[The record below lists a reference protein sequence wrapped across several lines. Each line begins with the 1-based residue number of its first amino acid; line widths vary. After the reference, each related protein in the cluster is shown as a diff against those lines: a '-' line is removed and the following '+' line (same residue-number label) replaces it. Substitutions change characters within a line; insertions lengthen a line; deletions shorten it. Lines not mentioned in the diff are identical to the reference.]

1 MPRFFIIAGCNG
13 AGKTTAS
20 YTILPEMLNC
30 EEFVNSDEIAKGL
43 SPFNPELAAIRASR
57 LMMERI
63 YELLDKGCDF
73 GVETT
78 LATRFL
84 LRVISEA
91 QKRGYIVT
99 LLFFW
104 LKMPELAVERVKL
117 RVASGGH
124 NIPEETIYRRYDAG
138 IDNFFTR
145 YIGICDYW
153 IIIDNSNMKAEI
165 VAEGGKMIITKTH
178 NKLTYNQLLNYE
190 RARIETDA
198 GEHQT
203 GFGHFV
209 RQDGVG
215 EEDDKF

>member
-1 MPRFFIIAGCNG
+1 MPRLFIIAGCNG

-30 EEFVNSDEIAKGL
+30 DEFVNSDEIAKGL

-63 YELLDKGCDF
+63 YELLDKGADF

-84 LRVISEA
+84 IRVINEA
-91 QKRGYIVT
+91 QKRGYVVT

-124 NIPEETIYRRYDAG
+124 NIPINTIYRRYDAG
-138 IDNFFTR
+138 IDNLFSR

-153 IIIDNSNMKAEI
+153 IIIDNSNMKSAI
-165 VAEGGKMIITKTH
+165 IAEGGKNIVTKTH
-178 NKLTYNQLLNYE
+178 NKLTYNLLLNYE
-190 RARIETDA
+190 RTRIKRNE
-198 GEHQT
+198 GEHPSGSEQV
-203 GFGHFV
+203 V
-209 RQDGVG
+209 RADGSG
-215 EEDDKF
+215 EEEDKF